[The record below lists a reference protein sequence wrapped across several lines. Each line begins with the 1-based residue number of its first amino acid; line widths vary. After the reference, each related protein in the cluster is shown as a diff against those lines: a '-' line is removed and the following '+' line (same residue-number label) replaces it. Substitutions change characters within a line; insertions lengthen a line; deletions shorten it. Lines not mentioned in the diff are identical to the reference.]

1 MEQLLI
7 VPMILLGAQ
16 VIIMLISEIKD
27 IYKR

>member
-16 VIIMLISEIKD
+16 VITMLVSEIKD